1 MRHRWI
7 KAEDRTIARYIVLF
21 DKPSAFRR
29 YAEDF
34 YISEKA
40 VASRYYRNREYID
53 IMVNDL
59 SNYEDIVTPPE
70 KWYERLWKSVK
81 SMLDIS
87 KYL

>member
-7 KAEDRTIARYIVLF
+7 NAEDRTIARYIVLF

-34 YISEKA
+34 HISEKA
-40 VASRYYRNREYID
+40 VASRYYRRRIYID
-53 IMVNDL
+53 SIVNDL
-59 SNYEDIVTPPE
+59 NSCDVIPAKRASLLE
-70 KWYERLWKSVK
+70 KLWKSVK

-87 KYL
+87 KFI